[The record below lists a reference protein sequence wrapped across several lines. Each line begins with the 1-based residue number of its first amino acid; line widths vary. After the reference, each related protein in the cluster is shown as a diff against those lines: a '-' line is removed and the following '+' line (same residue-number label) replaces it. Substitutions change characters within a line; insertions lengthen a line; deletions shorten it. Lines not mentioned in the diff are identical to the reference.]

1 MTNPAQEI
9 LIIGLGLIGS
19 SLAKAAKNKGLVIHG
34 YDLNQTSLTQALDN
48 KIIDKAIESIDE
60 INNKELI
67 GKIDLIIVA
76 VSPRATQSVIS
87 SLKNLWNTDI
97 SITETSSVKNHLN
110 FDTPNNLVLSH
121 PIAGSDKSGISG
133 LDEDLF
139 TNKKA
144 IICNPY
150 DVNEIHI
157 NRVKNF
163 WQHAL
168 SMRVSEMTVKE
179 HDLLFAM
186 TSHLPHLISYA
197 LIDSIRLSS
206 REPGD
211 NAGGGL
217 KEFIRLSGSNPEMWK
232 DIFELNEKNIIRS
245 LASFQLSIN
254 NLLELI
260 TKIKE
265 IPSTFSHSEMLKN
278 ELEEIKK
285 YKEDTF

>member
-1 MTNPAQEI
+1 M
-9 LIIGLGLIGS
+9 
-19 SLAKAAKNKGLVIHG
+19 
-34 YDLNQTSLTQALDN
+34 
-48 KIIDKAIESIDE
+48 
-60 INNKELI
+60 
-67 GKIDLIIVA
+67 
-76 VSPRATQSVIS
+76 
-87 SLKNLWNTDI
+87 NTDI

-110 FDTPNNLVLSH
+110 FDSPNNLVLSH

-206 REPGD
+206 TEPGD
-211 NAGGGL
+211 NAGEGL
-217 KEFIRLSGSNPEMWK
+217 KEFIRLSGSNPEKWK
-232 DIFELNEKNIIRS
+232 DIFELNE
-245 LASFQLSIN
+245 
-254 NLLELI
+254 
-260 TKIKE
+260 
-265 IPSTFSHSEMLKN
+265 
-278 ELEEIKK
+278 
-285 YKEDTF
+285 